1 MEYLKKLW
9 YGCEAGTDY
18 DIICFKNKP
27 TIIRKKEGWF
37 KIIDMIKPAEIVRFT
52 SNVIIKGDDYSYNP
66 VTEELTHTING
77 TSDKY
82 DDVEGAYCYIK
93 FANGFEKTV
102 FMSRKDIDTIK
113 KVSPS
118 ASSSFSPWTSMPMKM
133 IKTKVVKEMAKELFT
148 LFSARVNSTL
158 AKAINSDEIAIN
170 RVDAQGHIIEDNTI
184 YEAEIIEETPVV
196 EEQVNIEEI

>member
-1 MEYLKKLW
+1 
-9 YGCEAGTDY
+9 
-18 DIICFKNKP
+18 
-27 TIIRKKEGWF
+27 
-37 KIIDMIKPAEIVRFT
+37 MIKPAEIVRFT
-52 SNVIIKGDDYSYNP
+52 SNVIVKGDDYSYNP
-66 VTEELTHTING
+66 VTEELTHKMNN

-118 ASSSFSPWTSMPMKM
+118 ASTAFSPWTTMPMKM

-158 AKAINSDEIAIN
+158 AKAINSDEIAIT
-170 RVDAQGHIIEDNTI
+170 RVDSQGHIIEDNSI
-184 YEAEIIEETPVV
+184 YEAEIVKETPVV
-196 EEQVNIEEI
+196 EEEVNIEDL